1 MALASNDSFPLPLLI
16 TGVAGVAGYN
26 ALQHF
31 RNRFPG
37 QVIGIRQ
44 KNNWPLAGPGIE
56 PCNAEDADTLGR
68 LFDRYQFRSVL
79 DCAGNCALKS
89 CELDPDL
96 AWRTNV
102 EGVRNLLEI
111 IAGTETRLLHL
122 SIDLVF
128 SGTGRGDHLESDFTD
143 PVTEYGHSMA
153 AAERLILLSCPSACI
168 LRISLPM
175 GISHSGHAGAIDWIQ
190 WRFKNAKPATL
201 YYDEVR
207 TPSYTDCMNHLFEEV
222 LGGSLHGLYHAGG
235 PRRLSL
241 YEIAQIVNV
250 VGGYDPKL
258 LHGCYRK
265 QAGPIP
271 PRAGNVTLDSSKL
284 TRVLGY
290 QPLDP
295 WPLDDSFVP
304 TDRDW
309 HSSHHR
315 TMQGTPELLAN
326 MLYRNRSRNRKR
338 TKPHKT
344 SQLQ

>member
-1 MALASNDSFPLPLLI
+1 MRVFSRDDLRLPLLI

-26 ALQHF
+26 ALRYF
-31 RNRFPG
+31 RKRFPG

-44 KNNWPLAGPGIE
+44 EKNWPLHAPDIE
-56 PCNAEDADTLGR
+56 PCNAENRAKLQQ
-68 LFDRYQFRSVL
+68 LFDRYRFGSVL
-79 DCAGNCALKS
+79 NCAGNCALKS
-89 CELDPDL
+89 CELDPAL

-102 EGVRNLLEI
+102 EGVRNLLGI
-111 IAGTETRLLHL
+111 IDGTKTRLVHL

-128 SGTGRGDHLESDFTD
+128 SGAREGNHAEEDFTD
-143 PVTEYGHSMA
+143 PVTEYGHSMV
-153 AAERLILLSCPSACI
+153 AAERLILLAEPYACI

-190 WRFKNAKPATL
+190 WRFKNLRPATL

-207 TPSYTDCMNHLFEEV
+207 TPSYTDCMNQLFEEV
-222 LGGSLHGLYHAGG
+222 LCHPLQGIYHAGG
-235 PRRLSL
+235 PRCLSL

-250 VGGYDPKL
+250 VGGYDPEL
-258 LHGCYRK
+258 LHGCTRD

-284 TRVLGY
+284 TCALGY

-304 TDRDW
+304 SGRDW
-309 HSSHHR
+309 HLKNPSAMRGSA
-315 TMQGTPELLAN
+315 GLLAK
-326 MLYRNRSRNRKR
+326 MLYRNRSRNHRKR
-338 TKPHKT
+338 ESHGI
-344 SQLQ
+344 SQV